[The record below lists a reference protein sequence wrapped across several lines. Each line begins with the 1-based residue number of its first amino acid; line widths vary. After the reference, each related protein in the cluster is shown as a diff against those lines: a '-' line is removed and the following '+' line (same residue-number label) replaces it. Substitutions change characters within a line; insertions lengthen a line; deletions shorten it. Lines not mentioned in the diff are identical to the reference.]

1 MLLRKLSHSKAAS
14 WLLIPV
20 VAGLICT
27 GFPMGPA
34 RSYAAEN
41 VPLTIT
47 PVAAQAIDPLLDS
60 LKTVVN
66 NAGGI
71 NAFLPPNLQAFL
83 NNGPA
88 ARQAAEQLG
97 KALFWDM
104 AIGSDG
110 MACASCH
117 FHAGADNRIK
127 NQLSPD
133 FQRILNQNQGPVKGY
148 HFAGGDPDFLFQ
160 LVDPDDTNPALP
172 NKGPNYTLQADDFPF
187 VKDIG
192 TGDANGANVVLT
204 NGGLTVGPNVTDGNT
219 NDVAS
224 SQGNFLT
231 TFVSVNPNGL
241 PTASLAD
248 DVLGSQNIRDAG
260 IPVTDV
266 PNFNDPAAG
275 VGFQVGGINVRRVEP
290 RNTPTMINAVFNLHN
305 FWDGRA
311 NWYFNGVTPFGRTD
325 RNAKIF
331 VSGKK
336 SLATQQVS
344 MANASLAS
352 QAVGPPLSPFEMS
365 FTFGTARI
373 WPDVGHKMVNRYL
386 LATQEVSTTDS
397 VLGGLRGAKG
407 AAPVMTGKGI
417 NTKYS
422 DLIKAAFKKNL
433 WDSSFLVAFPQASI
447 TNLEPNNFLFDPGP
461 ATIVTSAKQAKAL
474 AAQGV
479 TSYTQMEANFSFFF
493 GVAVMLYEASL
504 WSGETPFDKW
514 MEANQGVSD
523 RGNLAAVDGFGEL
536 EQAGLQVFLNQ
547 GKCINCHGGAE
558 FTNASLRHTQ
568 FGQNLIEPMIMGDGN
583 FAFYDGGWYNIGV
596 TPTTDDRGRGG
607 LGPENKPLSS
617 SRQFLF
623 KDNGINGP
631 INFPIIG
638 EPIMGLKKGACLA
651 TDPGTGACTKQEL
664 IAVDEATLQETVV
677 CIDLNMDG
685 KCSAVVDDIVLQ
697 RVAVDGAFKAS
708 TIRNVELTGP
718 YFHNGGFK
726 TLREVVAFYDRGG
739 NFCKFNFADL
749 DPDIQNLGLDA
760 LTVDGKSAEEALVA
774 FMIALTDNRVR
785 FKKAPFDHPE
795 LRLPNGH
802 PTNENSVTPDALFGN
817 KQAIDSA
824 PIILP
829 AVGATGVGEADKLQ
843 AFHTVFGGSFVDGI
857 DGHLLEGPVAG
868 APCSRQ

>member
-1 MLLRKLSHSKAAS
+1 MTSLTRWKGSAFLLV
-14 WLLIPV
+14 PV
-20 VAGLICT
+20 IAGLICT

-34 RSYAAEN
+34 RSYAAED

-47 PVAAQAIDPLLDS
+47 PVGAQAIDPLLDS

-104 AIGSDG
+104 AIGADG

-117 FHAGADNRIK
+117 FHAGADNRVK

-133 FQRILNQNQGPVKGY
+133 FQRIQNQRQDDVKGY

-160 LVDPDDTNPALP
+160 LVDPADTNPALP

-192 TGDANGANVVLT
+192 TGDASGANVVLS
-204 NGGLTVGPNVTDGNT
+204 NGGLTVGPNVADGNT

-231 TFVSVNPNGL
+231 TFISVDPFGL
-241 PTASLAD
+241 ATPEDLTD
-248 DVLGSQNIRDAG
+248 DVLGSDNIRDAG
-260 IPVTDV
+260 TPVADV
-266 PNFNDPAAG
+266 PNFDDPALG
-275 VGFQVGGINVRRVEP
+275 VGFQVDGKNVRRVEP

-311 NWYFNGVTPFGRTD
+311 NTQFNGVNPFGQTD

-336 SLATQQVS
+336 SLAAQTVS
-344 MANASLAS
+344 MKNASLAS

-386 LATQEVSTTDS
+386 LATQDVDTTDS
-397 VLGGLRGAKG
+397 VLGGLRLAKG

-461 ATIVTSAKQAKAL
+461 ATIVTTAKQAKAL

-523 RGNLAAVDGFGEL
+523 RDNLRTVDGFGEL

-568 FGQNLIEPMIMGDGN
+568 FGANLIEPMIMGDGN
-583 FAFYDGGWYNIGV
+583 FAFYDGGFYNIGV

-607 LGPENKPLSS
+607 LGPEGKPLSS

-623 KDNGINGP
+623 KDNNINGP

-638 EPIMGLKKGACLA
+638 EPIMGLIARNPLD
-651 TDPGTGACTKQEL
+651 TTGDGIPDQQEL
-664 IAVDEATLQETVV
+664 FAVDEATGQETLV

-708 TIRNVELTGP
+708 TVRNIELTGP

-739 NFCKFNFADL
+739 NFCRFNFDDL
-749 DPDIQNLGLDA
+749 DPDIQGLGLDA
-760 LTVDGKSAEEALVA
+760 LTVGGQSAEEALVA
-774 FMIALTDNRVR
+774 FMIALTDDRVR
-785 FKKAPFDHPE
+785 YKQAPFDHPE

-802 PTNENSVTPDALFGN
+802 PTDEDSVTPDALFDN

-829 AVGATGVGEADKLQ
+829 AVGATGVNEANKLK
-843 AFHTVFGGSFVDGI
+843 AFHTIFGGPFVDGI
-857 DGHLLEGPVAG
+857 DGHLQEGTVVG
-868 APCSRQ
+868 GPCSPQ